1 MLIFIGTCLNIFSR
15 HYSSKELSF
24 SRKSIMSIV
33 TPFGHDVILDH
44 DNFFEGIVDACK
56 IAKVH
61 PGGETEIRTRY
72 DDGTGLYGYP

>member
-1 MLIFIGTCLNIFSR
+1 
-15 HYSSKELSF
+15 
-24 SRKSIMSIV
+24 MSIV

-44 DNFFEGIVDACK
+44 DNFFEGIVEACE